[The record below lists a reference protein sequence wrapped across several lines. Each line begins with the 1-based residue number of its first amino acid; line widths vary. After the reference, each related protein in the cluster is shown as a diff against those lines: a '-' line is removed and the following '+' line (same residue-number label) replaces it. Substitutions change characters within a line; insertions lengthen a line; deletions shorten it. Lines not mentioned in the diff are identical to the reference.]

1 MKIKAKA
8 VKRKKEKV
16 FISTE
21 FIRLDAF
28 LKFQGI
34 SETGGQAKQF
44 IADNYVKV
52 NGEIC
57 NARGKKIRSGDTVS
71 VFGTDYHIKNE
82 D

>member
-8 VKRKKEKV
+8 VKRRKEKV

-44 IADNYVKV
+44 IQDGIVKV
-52 NGEIC
+52 NGEVC
-57 NARGKKIRSGDTVS
+57 TARGKKIRSGDIVS
-71 VFGTDYHIKNE
+71 VFSADYEITDEN
-82 D
+82 

>member
-44 IADNYVKV
+44 IQDGIVKV
-52 NGEIC
+52 NGEVC
-57 NARGKKIRSGDTVS
+57 TARGKKIRSGDIVS
-71 VFGTDYHIKNE
+71 VFSADYEITDEN
-82 D
+82 

>member
-16 FISTE
+16 FINTE

-44 IADNYVKV
+44 IQDGIVKV
-52 NGEIC
+52 NGEVC
-57 NARGKKIRSGDTVS
+57 TARGKKIRSGDIVS
-71 VFGTDYHIKNE
+71 VFSADYEITDEN
-82 D
+82 

>member
-28 LKFQGI
+28 LKFLGI

-44 IADNYVKV
+44 IQDGIVKV
-52 NGEIC
+52 NGEVC
-57 NARGKKIRSGDTVS
+57 TARGKKIRSGDIVS
-71 VFGTDYHIKNE
+71 VFSADYEITDEN
-82 D
+82 

>member
-44 IADNYVKV
+44 IQDGIVKV
-52 NGEIC
+52 NGEVC
-57 NARGKKIRSGDTVS
+57 TARGRKIRSGDIVS
-71 VFGTDYHIKNE
+71 VFSADYEITDEN
-82 D
+82 